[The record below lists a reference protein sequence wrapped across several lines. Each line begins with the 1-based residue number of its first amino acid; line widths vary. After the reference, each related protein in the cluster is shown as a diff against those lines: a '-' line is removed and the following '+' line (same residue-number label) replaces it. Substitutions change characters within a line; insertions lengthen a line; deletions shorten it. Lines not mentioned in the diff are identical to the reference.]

1 MDELITEYATYG
13 TFIRDWEDSTENELR
28 MLWQLLGELE
38 DDEVLIRLPKWLAEE
53 NVGFVD
59 GAAPTTFVGR
69 LDRETEKAV
78 RLVDSAA
85 AEPLMKHAHRIHHI
99 ENGLETIDHTD
110 TQRREWL
117 EERLRKTRREFEL
130 RDDIT
135 SLSTEWLPKSQLL
148 ATARRIG

>member
-1 MDELITEYATYG
+1 MDELITEYATYE
-13 TFIRDWEDSTENELR
+13 TFVRDWEDSTENELR

-38 DDEVLIRLPKWLAEE
+38 DDEVLIRLPMWLAEE

-59 GAAPTTFVGR
+59 GTTPTLFVGR
-69 LDRETEKAV
+69 LDRETEKAI
-78 RLVDSAA
+78 RFVDSAA

-117 EERLRKTRREFEL
+117 EERLRKTRREFEI
-130 RDDIT
+130 RDDVT
-135 SLSTEWLPKSQLL
+135 SLTTEWLPKSQLL
-148 ATARRIG
+148 AIIRRID